1 MKLIKLANSLQVI
14 IRRMLPVIDLVNHMD
29 HSTLPMLWLV
39 ILAAVLDDDDND
51 FSTSLIST
59 RDIQLGEELL
69 FDCGG
74 DGSGGGGRWWRRRW
88 REEEETQHDAAL
100 LPR

>member
-1 MKLIKLANSLQVI
+1 MKLIKLVNSLQVI

-51 FSTSLIST
+51 FSSSLIST
-59 RDIQLGEELL
+59 RDIQQ
-69 FDCGG
+69 
-74 DGSGGGGRWWRRRW
+74 GRGV
-88 REEEETQHDAAL
+88 TF
-100 LPR
+100 

>member
-1 MKLIKLANSLQVI
+1 MKLTKLANSRQVI

-59 RDIQLGEELL
+59 RDIQQ
-69 FDCGG
+69 
-74 DGSGGGGRWWRRRW
+74 GRGV
-88 REEEETQHDAAL
+88 TF
-100 LPR
+100 